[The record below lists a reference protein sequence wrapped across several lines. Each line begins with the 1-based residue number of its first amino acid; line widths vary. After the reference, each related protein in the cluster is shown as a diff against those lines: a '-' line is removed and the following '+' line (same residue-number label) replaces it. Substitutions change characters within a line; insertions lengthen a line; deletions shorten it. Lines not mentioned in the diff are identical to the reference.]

1 MHGGWHILSR
11 LIRKSMI
18 PRLNFFS
25 VRKQV
30 IWKERKWAEN
40 PGNSII
46 RVARDRPV
54 AAEAFSKTAAVRP
67 FLLGGTDHEK
77 PPPLKGPT
85 KKVFVYYID
94 FHSLNRKKFWNT
106 KIDDSST
113 KKFSWK
119 FWLCRKYQ
127 RDAGVV
133 TEIKMDFRSVR
144 PKTYHIY
151 FVKYEF
157 EKLGTSS

>member
-46 RVARDRPV
+46 RVARDRPA

-94 FHSLNRKKFWNT
+94 FHSLNRKKILKHENRWLKYKKIFLEILALSEIPTWCWCCNWN
-106 KIDDSST
+106 
-113 KKFSWK
+113 
-119 FWLCRKYQ
+119 
-127 RDAGVV
+127 
-133 TEIKMDFRSVR
+133 
-144 PKTYHIY
+144 
-151 FVKYEF
+151 
-157 EKLGTSS
+157 

>member
-1 MHGGWHILSR
+1 
-11 LIRKSMI
+11 MI

-94 FHSLNRKKFWNT
+94 FHSLNRKKNSESLKEMTQVQKNVLGNLPWYYICWIIMNLYVRRFFNLNWIYLISMERQLMNT
-106 KIDDSST
+106 TWI
-113 KKFSWK
+113 WK
-119 FWLCRKYQ
+119 WHY
-127 RDAGVV
+127 
-133 TEIKMDFRSVR
+133 
-144 PKTYHIY
+144 
-151 FVKYEF
+151 
-157 EKLGTSS
+157 

>member
-85 KKVFVYYID
+85 KKKVFVYFID
-94 FHSLNRKKFWNT
+94 FHSLNRKKILSRI
-106 KIDDSST
+106 KRDDSGT
-113 KKFSWK
+113 KKFPLRS
-119 FWLCRKYQ
+119 FGSVGNTNVML
-127 RDAGVV
+127 VV
-133 TEIKMDFRSVR
+133 LLKLRWILGQLD
-144 PKTYHIY
+144 PKLIT
-151 FVKYEF
+151 FT
-157 EKLGTSS
+157 L